1 MTGETMTTQDVS
13 RFRAFL
19 VYLRDEEGFDG
30 IDAVLRQLDAR
41 TAMNEPA
48 PQLPAALDTTGV
60 SVRRGVDTDRA
71 SDTLLDGGDSRMSGR
86 DPLYT
91 PDIVDLALRIARIGS
106 AIGAA
111 AIAAALLIRHFW
123 H

>member
-1 MTGETMTTQDVS
+1 MTTQDVS

-48 PQLPAALDTTGV
+48 PQLPAASDITGV
-60 SVRRGVDTDRA
+60 SVRRGVDTAHA
-71 SDTLLDGGDSRMSGR
+71 SGTLLDGDDGRMSGKDAHR
-86 DPLYT
+86 ATVGVRPQ
-91 PDIVDLALRIARIGS
+91 
-106 AIGAA
+106 
-111 AIAAALLIRHFW
+111 
-123 H
+123 

>member
-19 VYLRDEEGFDG
+19 VYLRDDEGFDG

-41 TAMNEPA
+41 TTMNEPA

-71 SDTLLDGGDSRMSGR
+71 SDTLLDGDDGRMSGKDAHR
-86 DPLYT
+86 ATVGVRPQ
-91 PDIVDLALRIARIGS
+91 
-106 AIGAA
+106 
-111 AIAAALLIRHFW
+111 
-123 H
+123 